1 MSNRQPVVPRH
12 LGPVNLRR
20 GATRFR
26 PLSVR
31 AYLLHLTHY
40 DPSWCRRKA
49 WERPFSLRLALE
61 IVDAMAAA
69 GYTTL
74 VVDCE
79 DAVRY
84 ESHPELAR
92 PYTVPMR
99 DLATLARHAHQR
111 RLDVV
116 PKINFSQSHW
126 HHHNHWFR
134 PHHLLFDNTEYWRR
148 AFRIIDELIRTCR
161 PQRYF
166 HVGMDEDHER
176 STVQHVRAI
185 RTLRDGL
192 RRRGLKVV
200 IWNDSAYPMARR
212 WVHAEKSLRA
222 EADLPRDIVQVL
234 WDYDRFQPQI
244 LRRLRRRGFEVWAA
258 PGRDA
263 TQIARWYDAV
273 RRVGGRGLLITL
285 WVPCRPRN
293 RRRILDR
300 IQQLPAAAPS

>member
-1 MSNRQPVVPRH
+1 MGSSSRTNPRRPPGSTASFTRLKAISRTLATGIARRIGPSQARRRCKEKSPLPERSSWRRIGMSNRQPVVPRH

-49 WERPFSLRLALE
+49 WERPFGLRLALE

-99 DLATLARHAHQR
+99 DLATLARHAHQ
-111 RLDVV
+111 
-116 PKINFSQSHW
+116 
-126 HHHNHWFR
+126 
-134 PHHLLFDNTEYWRR
+134 
-148 AFRIIDELIRTCR
+148 
-161 PQRYF
+161 
-166 HVGMDEDHER
+166 
-176 STVQHVRAI
+176 
-185 RTLRDGL
+185 
-192 RRRGLKVV
+192 
-200 IWNDSAYPMARR
+200 
-212 WVHAEKSLRA
+212 SLRA